1 MGKVLCYIYEEMADF
16 EISLV
21 LHRLRNAGN
30 KEIVSISEKT
40 LPIKAQS
47 GLTYI
52 PDMEIAAIKNID
64 DVEALIIPG
73 GPINNEQNA
82 ICSLAVDIASQD
94 KLLAAICFAPQFLGR
109 AGILDKYQYTTSCSI
124 EKIKQL
130 GCEDPF
136 NWNNYINQRT
146 VIDRN
151 VITAQGHAF
160 VDFAV
165 EVCKYLNVFVKEK

>member
-1 MGKVLCYIYEEMADF
+1 ML
-16 EISLV
+16 
-21 LHRLRNAGN
+21 
-30 KEIVSISEKT
+30 
-40 LPIKAQS
+40 
-47 GLTYI
+47 
-52 PDMEIAAIKNID
+52 
-64 DVEALIIPG
+64 
-73 GPINNEQNA
+73 
-82 ICSLAVDIASQD
+82 CSLAVDIASQD
-94 KLLAAICFAPQFLGR
+94 KLLAAICFATQFLGR
-109 AGILDKYQYTTSCSI
+109 AGILDKYQYTTSCLI